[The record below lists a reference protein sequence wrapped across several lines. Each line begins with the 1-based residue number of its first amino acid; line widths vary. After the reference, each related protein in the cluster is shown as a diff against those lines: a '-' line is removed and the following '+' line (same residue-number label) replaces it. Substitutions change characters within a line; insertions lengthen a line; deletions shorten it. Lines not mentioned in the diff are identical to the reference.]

1 MGTFALRTWASGV
14 GPGVTVDVGVNVG
27 VGVLVAEG
35 VGVRLGVSVG
45 VTLGVSVGVRPGVS
59 VGVDDGVG
67 VGVHVAVG
75 GAMGAQAPR
84 VIISPPTRRSSGA
97 TRGRKLELNVNALA
111 SGDDDLFIGGGSRGR
126 FGCIAFQCIVN
137 QDAPG
142 QQELTFGCMHVR
154 PKLIRWAE
162 LFCFVA

>member
-14 GPGVTVDVGVNVG
+14 GPGVTVDVGVTVG
-27 VGVLVAEG
+27 VGVRVAEG
-35 VGVRLGVSVG
+35 VD
-45 VTLGVSVGVRPGVS
+45 VTLGVSVGVTRGIG

-84 VIISPPTRRSSGA
+84 VIISPPIRRSSGA